1 MHVNKCCKN
10 DWIILVLKGSGLL
23 TDYQQ
28 HLFYD
33 FTYDKFGYELWN
45 GKEEKHCLQ
54 SFLVLG
60 VKTLPAAWT
69 LHILNKDQ

>member
-1 MHVNKCCKN
+1 M
-10 DWIILVLKGSGLL
+10 L
-23 TDYQQ
+23 TDNQQ

-69 LHILNKDQ
+69 LYILNKDQ